1 MVLMNIFIQGSNGHE
16 DIENKLMDAGSGRK
30 ERVG

>member
-1 MVLMNIFIQGSNGHE
+1 MVLMNLFIQGNNGDA
-16 DIENKLMDAGSGRK
+16 DIENRLMDAGSGRK

>member
-1 MVLMNIFIQGSNGHE
+1 MVLMNLFIQGSNGDA